1 MSSPS
6 RQAVVDALN
15 TIPGVEATAAMPDT
29 PTAGAAWPV
38 WAEGRFGTG
47 KLAQPISHTYEAIV
61 VLPEGY
67 HPDTVDAAD
76 GLVEQVMT
84 ALRRVGPV
92 ELSQPVQ
99 VVFDPHNS
107 ASMPGITTRV
117 TVTVC

>member
-1 MSSPS
+1 MLAA

-15 TIPGVEATAAMPDT
+15 TGGGDPATGAMPDT

-38 WAEGRFGTG
+38 WAEGRYSTG
-47 KLAQPISHTYEAIV
+47 KLTHPIAHTYEAIV

-76 GLVEQVMT
+76 GLVEQIMA
-84 ALRRVGPV
+84 ALRRVGTV
-92 ELSQPVQ
+92 DVAQPVS
-99 VVFDPHNS
+99 VVFDPHNA

-117 TVTVC
+117 TVTTC